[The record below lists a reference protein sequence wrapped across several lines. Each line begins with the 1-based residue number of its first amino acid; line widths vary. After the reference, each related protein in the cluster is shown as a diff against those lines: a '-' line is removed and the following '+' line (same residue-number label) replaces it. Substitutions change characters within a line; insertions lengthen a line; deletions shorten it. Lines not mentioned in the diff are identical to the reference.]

1 MSKSV
6 NNRWQRWL
14 GQMCSDE
21 RYIMLSEATWAAWLR
36 AVYND
41 LELSQ
46 PALEITSDSA
56 VIKNAWRFAI
66 DVADAAALR
75 RLDILWLGRTTG
87 EGNHMRKTQ
96 CLFCTSRRCSKRI
109 VTPDMKYDQVACVR
123 HGDALAEH
131 ADATLRGALRCNLQ
145 SSATVKRGDPYPA

>member
-1 MSKSV
+1 MSKSI

-87 EGNHMRKTQ
+87 EGNT
-96 CLFCTSRRCSKRI
+96 
-109 VTPDMKYDQVACVR
+109 
-123 HGDALAEH
+123 
-131 ADATLRGALRCNLQ
+131 
-145 SSATVKRGDPYPA
+145 